1 MLKFFK
7 DWTLPIAMLVGCL
20 TYPFMIMLYPITP
33 YLIFIMLLL
42 TFCKISPHE
51 LKPKLWHLWLF
62 LIQILGAL
70 AVYFALA
77 TFNKVLAQGVMV
89 CIICPTATA
98 AAVITSKLGGNAAS
112 VTTYTL
118 IANIGVAIA
127 VPIFFPLIEAHTH
140 LGFVDAFLVIF
151 SKIFPLLICPFIVA
165 LIIRRILPKV
175 HQKLLGWHELAFY
188 LWALSLAIVTG
199 KTLDSV
205 LNFRGDGVTEILI
218 VLAALVA
225 CCLQF
230 FLGKQIGG
238 AYNDR
243 ISGGQSLGQKN
254 TILAIWMA
262 LTYLNPLSSI
272 GPGSYVLWQNIVN
285 SWQLWKKRKKEEK
298 Q

>member
-112 VTTYTL
+112 VTTYTF
-118 IANIGVAIA
+118 IANIGVGIS
-127 VPIFFPLIEAHTH
+127 VPIFFP
-140 LGFVDAFLVIF
+140 VI
-151 SKIFPLLICPFIVA
+151 
-165 LIIRRILPKV
+165 
-175 HQKLLGWHELAFY
+175 
-188 LWALSLAIVTG
+188 
-199 KTLDSV
+199 
-205 LNFRGDGVTEILI
+205 
-218 VLAALVA
+218 
-225 CCLQF
+225 
-230 FLGKQIGG
+230 
-238 AYNDR
+238 
-243 ISGGQSLGQKN
+243 
-254 TILAIWMA
+254 
-262 LTYLNPLSSI
+262 
-272 GPGSYVLWQNIVN
+272 
-285 SWQLWKKRKKEEK
+285 
-298 Q
+298 